1 MRLLPLSL
9 HLAAGL
15 VSLASLTSAAEP
27 DRRLPFIDNDY
38 PGALAQ
44 ARAQQRPLLVEA
56 WAPW

>member
-1 MRLLPLSL
+1 MRLSLTTL
-9 HLAAGL
+9 HLAVGL
-15 VSLASLTSAAEP
+15 VSLASLTSAAESN
-27 DRRLPFIDNDY
+27 RRLPFIDNDY